1 MFEMIWSL
9 PSDQQHMV
17 VLVVLWDWWKTQNK
31 KNVQKA
37 RIQLR
42 SVIQFRDMFSTSSK
56 QIQHRQLPIS
66 NNPRPGIDQT
76 NINHVKVNFDAAFL
90 KESGEG
96 AWGFANDGQFVAAAA
111 GRLKNLQDVL
121 QAEACV
127 AASEGSG
134 CSRFEPCDF
143 LV

>member
-1 MFEMIWSL
+1 MC
-9 PSDQQHMV
+9 
-17 VLVVLWDWWKTQNK
+17 
-31 KNVQKA
+31 
-37 RIQLR
+37 
-42 SVIQFRDMFSTSSK
+42 STSSK

-90 KESGEG
+90 KESGED
-96 AWGFANDGQFVAAAA
+96 AWGFANDGQFVVA
-111 GRLKNLQDVL
+111 
-121 QAEACV
+121 ACV
-127 AASEGSG
+127 ASSEGSG